1 MTFARRIMD
10 SILRAWTASVCRLDV
25 DQLERI
31 PARGPLILIANH
43 INFLEIPVLYPRL
56 GSRPVVVFAKA
67 ETWDSPLMRWLFD
80 LSRAIPVRRGE
91 ADTTALRRSIEAL
104 EAGQILA
111 VAPEGTRSGDG
122 RLQRAQPGV
131 VMLALRAGSPVLP
144 MAYYGGEAFWHNAPR
159 LKRTDFHVIVG
170 NLFHL
175 NAEGRVTR
183 ETRQQMADEI
193 MYQIAALLPPD
204 YRGTYSDLSAA
215 TETYLRF
222 PDSSESNL
230 QQTIADIHGEKQ

>member
-31 PARGPLILIANH
+31 PERGPLILIANH

-56 GSRPVVVFAKA
+56 GPRPVVVFAKA
-67 ETWDSPLMRWLFD
+67 ETWDSPLMHGLFD
-80 LSRAIPVRRGE
+80 LSKAIPVRRGE
-91 ADTTALRRSIEAL
+91 ADTAALRRSIEAL
-104 EAGQILA
+104 EAGQILV

-122 RLQRAQPGV
+122 RLQRAHPGV
-131 VMLALRAGSPVLP
+131 VMLALRAGSPMLP
-144 MAYYGGEAFWHNAPR
+144 MAYYGGEAFWHNLPR
-159 LKRTDFHVIVG
+159 LRCTDFHVVVG
-170 NLFHL
+170 NLFYL

-193 MYQIAALLPPD
+193 MYQVAALLPPG
-204 YRGTYSDLSAA
+204 YRGYYSDLSAA
-215 TETYLRF
+215 AETHLRF
-222 PDSSESNL
+222 LDSSESNL
-230 QQTIADIHGEKQ
+230 RRAILHTPREQQ